1 MIEVRDLFFG
11 YRADAEVLQGID
23 MTVAPG
29 EFVVLTGPN
38 GCGKTTLARHLNGLL
53 RPSRGTVEVDGHPS
67 SDPEVKRLVG
77 MVFQEPESQIVAPV
91 VEEDLA
97 FGLENLGL
105 PRAEMRARV
114 DWALERLGLT
124 AVRRSEPH
132 LLSGGQKQRLALAS
146 VLAMKPRYLVLDE
159 PTTMLDPFS
168 RREVL
173 ELFHDLRRQ
182 DQVAVILVTHRLEE
196 AVGADR
202 AVVLEQG
209 RVRFDGS
216 PLQLFCETEMLEALG
231 MELPDLTRLGEHLRS
246 RGYDPPRPVL
256 ESAQLVE
263 WVLSA

>member
-1 MIEVRDLFFG
+1 MIEVRDLFFRYSG
-11 YRADAEVLQGID
+11 ADVLQGVD
-23 MTVAPG
+23 LALEPG
-29 EFVVLTGPN
+29 ELVVLTGPN

-53 RPSRGTVEVDGHPS
+53 TPTRGTVRVDGLPS
-67 SDPEVKRLVG
+67 TDPEVRRLVG

-105 PRAEMRARV
+105 PREEMRARV

-124 AVRRSEPH
+124 EVRRAEPH

-173 ELFHDLRRQ
+173 ALLHDLLAQ
-182 DQVAVILVTHRLEE
+182 DGLAVILVTHRLEE
-196 AVGADR
+196 ALGASR
-202 AVVLEQG
+202 AVVMDRGRIRFQGAPAELLCQTELLAELGLE
-209 RVRFDGS
+209 
-216 PLQLFCETEMLEALG
+216 M
-231 MELPDLTRLGEHLRS
+231 PDLTRLGEALRA
-246 RGYDPPRPVL
+246 RGFDPPRPVL
-256 ESAQLVE
+256 SEADLVD
-263 WVLSA
+263 WVLSR

>member
-11 YRADAEVLQGID
+11 YAAGLDVLRGVD
-23 MTVAPG
+23 LVLHPG

-53 RPSRGTVEVDGHPS
+53 LPKKGTVQVDGYPS
-67 SDPEVKRLVG
+67 SQPEVKRLVG

-105 PRAEMRARV
+105 SRQEMRSRV

-146 VLAMKPRYLVLDE
+146 VLAMRPRYLVLDE

-182 DQVAVILVTHRLEE
+182 DQVAIILVTHRLEE

-209 RVRFDGS
+209 RLRYDGT
-216 PLQLFCETEMLEALG
+216 PEQLFCQTDMLEELG
-231 MELPDLTRLGEHLRS
+231 LELPDLARVGEHLRA
-246 RGYDPPRPVL
+246 RGYDSPRPL
-256 ESAQLVE
+256 LHSGQLVD
-263 WVLSA
+263 WLVST